1 MNRLGFH
8 YYPDT
13 YHYSQRDVE
22 TWLPRLKELGAGWL
36 VLQTPSERALPESFV
51 RSLLEA
57 SIEPLLHFPLA
68 LEQTYNAQDFEI
80 LFKSYARWGV
90 RYVALFDRP
99 NLRRAWGGIAW
110 TQTELVERF
119 IDRYLPLA
127 EACLDANLTPVFPPL
142 EPGGD
147 YWDTSFLKAALE
159 SLQRRGKTGLLNKLV
174 LGAYARAGEHPL
186 DWGAGGP
193 ERWPGGLPYYT
204 PPDEQDQR
212 GFRIFD
218 WYSAVTRSV
227 LNTPR
232 PIFLFGMDATLGEG
246 QNEKRLAI
254 AQLLN
259 NAPVAGM
266 EAIPETVL
274 GGAFW
279 LLAAP
284 EGHEA
289 QPQAW
294 YQPDGTRLPIV
305 DTLAQTVKNTP
316 KNASPAPGENAK
328 IAHYLLLPSYEWGI
342 PEKYLESIWPYVKK
356 HQPTVGFS
364 IDEAAQAHRIT
375 VIGTE
380 SDFPET
386 KLRELRAQGSIVERI
401 EADGMNLATLV
412 GKYI

>member
-13 YHYSQRDVE
+13 YHYSQRDLE

-36 VLQTPSERALPESFV
+36 VLQSPSTRALPESFV
-51 RSLLEA
+51 RGLLQA
-57 SIEPLLHFPLA
+57 SIEPLLQFPLA
-68 LEQTYNAQDFEI
+68 LDQPCKPQDFEI
-80 LFKSYARWGV
+80 LFQSYARWGV

-110 TQTELVERF
+110 AQTELVERF

-127 EACLDANLTPVFPPL
+127 EACLEANLTPVFPPL

-147 YWDTSFLKAALE
+147 YWDTAFLKAALE
-159 SLQRRGKTGLLNKLV
+159 SLQRRGKTDLLDKLV
-174 LGAYARAGEHPL
+174 LGAYATTGEHPL

-193 ERWPGGLPYYT
+193 ERWPGGLPYFT

-218 WYSAVTRSV
+218 WYSAVARSV
-227 LNTPR
+227 LRKPC
-232 PIFLFGMDATLGEG
+232 PIFLFGMDAPPGEN
-246 QNEKRLAI
+246 QTETRLTI
-254 AQLLN
+254 AQCLN
-259 NAPVAGM
+259 LTPAAGM

-284 EGHEA
+284 EGHAA

-294 YQPDGTRLPIV
+294 YQLDGTQLPIV
-305 DTLAQTVKNTP
+305 DALAQTVKSAP
-316 KNASPAPGENAK
+316 KNASPTPGGNAK
-328 IAHYLLLPSYEWGI
+328 IAHYVLLPSYEWGI

-356 HQPTVGFS
+356 YQPTVGFS
-364 IDEAAQAHRIT
+364 IEEAAQAQRIT

-380 SDFPET
+380 SDFPEA
-386 KLRELRAQGSIVERI
+386 KLRALRRQGSIVERI
-401 EADGMNLATLV
+401 EADGMNLATL
-412 GKYI
+412 